1 MKPISPNSP
10 IYPLQ
15 GRIALRVFACFAF
28 AYLLSYG
35 LRAINAVIAPS
46 LISDLGISN
55 STLGALSAAYFIGFF
70 FMQIPLG
77 HWLDQYGSR
86 KSESFMMLFAVLGAS
101 CFAIADN
108 VTYLTIGRGL
118 IGVGVSACLMGA
130 LTFYKRW
137 FKPEQQATLASAM
150 LMFGTAGAILMTIPV
165 EMALPVIG
173 WRGVFW
179 VMVGLIVLAI
189 LGIRYGIPKSTDPH
203 PVIKNH
209 NETGTFG
216 WLKGYVPILKSGYF
230 LQVMPMGI
238 FNQGGFH
245 AIQTLWLGAWFKDIV
260 MLPNHEVANYL
271 FIFNLVI
278 LASYAA
284 NLFIPRFLNKKGI
297 SIFRYASVVSGFA
310 IITQFLALYL
320 PPHYSS
326 ICLFLFGLCSTS
338 FILAQSQFNQ
348 FFPNSVSGK
357 ASTSFNMLIFAG
369 AFTTQ
374 WGIGLLMDYF
384 IAHGFVKPEALKLS
398 LLVLL
403 IIQSASYIWLW
414 ISPYILDK
422 SRFQISSSD

>member
-1 MKPISPNSP
+1 
-10 IYPLQ
+10 
-15 GRIALRVFACFAF
+15 
-28 AYLLSYG
+28 
-35 LRAINAVIAPS
+35 
-46 LISDLGISN
+46 
-55 STLGALSAAYFIGFF
+55 
-70 FMQIPLG
+70 
-77 HWLDQYGSR
+77 
-86 KSESFMMLFAVLGAS
+86 
-101 CFAIADN
+101 
-108 VTYLTIGRGL
+108 
-118 IGVGVSACLMGA
+118 
-130 LTFYKRW
+130 
-137 FKPEQQATLASAM
+137 
-150 LMFGTAGAILMTIPV
+150 
-165 EMALPVIG
+165 
-173 WRGVFW
+173 
-179 VMVGLIVLAI
+179 MVGLIVLAI

>member
-1 MKPISPNSP
+1 MNPPSPNTAL
-10 IYPLQ
+10 YPLQ
-15 GRIALRVFACFAF
+15 GWIALRVFFCFAF
-28 AYLLSYG
+28 GYLLSYG
-35 LRAINAVIAPS
+35 LRAINAVIAPN

-55 STLGALSAAYFIGFF
+55 STLGALSSAYFIGFF

-101 CFAIADN
+101 CFAIADS
-108 VTYLTIGRGL
+108 VAYLTIGRGL
-118 IGVGVSACLMGA
+118 IGVGVSACLMSA

-179 VMVGLIVLAI
+179 VMVGLLVLAI
-189 LGIRYGIPKSTDPH
+189 VGIFYGIPKATDPL
-203 PVIKNH
+203 PVTKNH
-209 NETGTFG
+209 NEKGAFG

-230 LQVMPMGI
+230 LQVLPMGI

-245 AIQTLWLGAWFKDIV
+245 AIQTLWLGAWFSDIV
-260 MLPNHEVANYL
+260 RLPNHEVANYL

-284 NLFIPRFLNKKGI
+284 NLFSPRFLNKKGV
-297 SIFRYASVVSGFA
+297 STFRYASIVSGFA
-310 IITQFLALYL
+310 IIFQILALYL
-320 PPHYSS
+320 PPNYSS

-338 FILAQSQFNQ
+338 FILAQSQFSQ
-348 FFPNSVSGK
+348 FFPNSISGK

-384 IAHGFVKPEALKLS
+384 IGHGNLKPEALQFS
-398 LLVLL
+398 LLILL
-403 IIQSASYIWLW
+403 IIQIASYIWLW
-414 ISPYILDK
+414 VSPYVLDK
-422 SRFQISSSD
+422 SRFNISSS

>member
-1 MKPISPNSP
+1 MNPPSPNNSL
-10 IYPLQ
+10 YPLQ
-15 GRIALRVFACFAF
+15 GRIALRVFFCFAF

-35 LRAINAVIAPS
+35 LRTINAVIAPS
-46 LISDLGISN
+46 LIADLGISN

-70 FMQIPLG
+70 VMQIPLG

-86 KSESFMMLFAVLGAS
+86 KSESFMMLFGVLGAS
-101 CFAIADN
+101 CFAMADN
-108 VTYLTIGRGL
+108 VAYLTLGRGL
-118 IGVGVSACLMGA
+118 IGVGVSACLMSA

-179 VMVGLIVLAI
+179 VMVGFLILAM
-189 LGIRYGIPKSTDPH
+189 LCIRYGIPKSTDPL
-203 PVIKNH
+203 PVTKNH
-209 NETGTFG
+209 NEKGTFG
-216 WLKGYVPILKSGYF
+216 WIKGYVPILKSGYF
-230 LQVMPMGI
+230 LQVMPMGL

-260 MLPNHEVANYL
+260 ILPNHEVANHL

-284 NLFIPRFLNKKGI
+284 NLFIPRLLNKKGI
-297 SIFRYASVVSGFA
+297 STFRYASVVSGFA
-310 IITQFLALYL
+310 IISQALSLYL

-348 FFPNSVSGK
+348 FFPNSISGK

-369 AFTTQ
+369 AFIIQ

-384 IAHGFVKPEALKLS
+384 IGLGILPPAALKFS
-398 LLVLL
+398 LLILL
-403 IIQSASYIWLW
+403 VIQIASYIWLW
-414 ISPYILDK
+414 VAPYVLDK
-422 SRFQISSSD
+422 SRFNITST

>member
-1 MKPISPNSP
+1 
-10 IYPLQ
+10 
-15 GRIALRVFACFAF
+15 
-28 AYLLSYG
+28 
-35 LRAINAVIAPS
+35 
-46 LISDLGISN
+46 
-55 STLGALSAAYFIGFF
+55 
-70 FMQIPLG
+70 MQIPLG
-77 HWLDQYGSR
+77 HWLDKYGSR

-101 CFAIADN
+101 CFAIADS

-118 IGVGVSACLMGA
+118 IGVGVSACLMSA

-137 FKPEQQATLASAM
+137 FKPEQQATLASGM

-173 WRGVFW
+173 WRGIFW
-179 VMVGLIVLAI
+179 VMVGLLVLAI
-189 LGIRYGIPKSTDPH
+189 VAIFYGIPKATDPL

-209 NETGTFG
+209 NEKGPFG
-216 WLKGYVPILKSGYF
+216 WLKGYAPILKSGYF
-230 LQVMPMGI
+230 LQVLPMGI

-278 LASYAA
+278 LASYTA

-297 SIFRYASVVSGFA
+297 STFRYASIVSGFA
-310 IITQFLALYL
+310 IIFQILALYL
-320 PPHYSS
+320 PPNYSS

-338 FILAQSQFNQ
+338 FILAQSQFSQ
-348 FFPNSVSGK
+348 FFPNTISGK

-384 IAHGFVKPEALKLS
+384 IGHGVLKPEALQFS
-398 LLVLL
+398 LLILL
-403 IIQSASYIWLW
+403 IIQIASYIWLW
-414 ISPYILDK
+414 VAPYVLDK
-422 SRFQISSSD
+422 SRFDISPG

>member
-1 MKPISPNSP
+1 MNPTSANTSL
-10 IYPLQ
+10 YPLQ
-15 GRIALRVFACFAF
+15 NKLALRVFFCFAF

-35 LRAINAVIAPS
+35 LRTINAVIAPS

-86 KSESFMMLFAVLGAS
+86 KSESFMLLFAVLGAS
-101 CFAIADN
+101 CFAMADH
-108 VTYLTIGRGL
+108 VAYLTIGRGL
-118 IGVGVSACLMGA
+118 IGVGVSACLMSA

-137 FKPEQQATLASAM
+137 FKPEQQATLASGM

-165 EMALPVIG
+165 EMAMPIIG

-179 VMVGLIVLAI
+179 VMVGLLVVSI
-189 LGIRYGIPKSTDPH
+189 LVIRCGIPKSTDPS

-209 NETGTFG
+209 HETGTFG

-260 MLPNHEVANYL
+260 MLSKHEVANHL

-284 NLFIPRFLNKKGI
+284 NLFIPRLLNKKGI
-297 SIFRYASVVSGFA
+297 STFRYASVISGFA
-310 IITQFLALYL
+310 IITQVLALYL
-320 PPHYSS
+320 PPQYAS
-326 ICLFLFGLCSTS
+326 ISLFIFGLCSTS

-348 FFPNSVSGK
+348 FFPNSISGK

-369 AFTTQ
+369 AFITQ
-374 WGIGLLMDYF
+374 WGIGLLVDYF
-384 IAHGFVKPEALKLS
+384 IGLGILQPEALKFA
-398 LLVLL
+398 LL
-403 IIQSASYIWLW
+403 IFLVIQIASYIWLW
-414 ISPYILDK
+414 VAPYVLDK
-422 SRFQISSSD
+422 SRFNTTSS